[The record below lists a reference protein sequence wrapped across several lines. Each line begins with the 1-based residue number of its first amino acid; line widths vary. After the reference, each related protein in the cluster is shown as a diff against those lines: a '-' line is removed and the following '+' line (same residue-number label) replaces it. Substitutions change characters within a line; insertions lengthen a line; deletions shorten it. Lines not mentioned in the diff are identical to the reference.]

1 LPDKRA
7 HRGPNPEDAESFA
20 PAAQDRLRAAVGD
33 YCWLLSRGYAET
45 SALKIV
51 GDHFL
56 LTQRQRTAVMRCS
69 CSDES
74 LSRRRQH
81 QISAQALAGQPLLI
95 DGYNILTTVEAALAG
110 GVILHARDGCYRDMA
125 SMHGTFRNVEETI
138 PALTLTGEFLAELHI
153 SRCTWYLDSPVSNSG
168 RLKQS
173 IQALAAERGW
183 TWQVDLIPSP
193 DAILSKA
200 NEIIATADSVILD
213 RCQRWFNLGREIVHA
228 KVPDERVM
236 DLSTGMRDETKAPSQ

>member
-7 HRGPNPEDAESFA
+7 HRGPHPEDAESFA
-20 PAAQDRLRAAVGD
+20 PAAHERLRAAVAD
-33 YCWLLSRGYAET
+33 YCWLLTRGYAET

-69 CSDES
+69 CSDQ
-74 LSRRRQH
+74 SRIRRHEH
-81 QISAQALAGQPLLI
+81 QLPAVALANQALLL

-110 GVILHARDGCYRDMA
+110 GVILHARDGCYRDLA
-125 SMHGTFRNVEETI
+125 SMHGTFRSVEETI
-138 PALTLTGEFLAELHI
+138 PALTLTGEFLAALRV
-153 SRCTWYLDSPVSNSG
+153 SRCLWYLDSPVSNSG

-173 IQALAAERGW
+173 IQTLAQEKGW
-183 TWQVDLIPSP
+183 PWQVELVPSP

-200 NEIIATADSVILD
+200 TEIIATADSVILD
-213 RCQRWFNLGREIVHA
+213 RCQKWFNLAREIVQA
-228 KVPDERVM
+228 KVPNARIV
-236 DLSTGMRDETKAPSQ
+236 DLAGKTRIGE